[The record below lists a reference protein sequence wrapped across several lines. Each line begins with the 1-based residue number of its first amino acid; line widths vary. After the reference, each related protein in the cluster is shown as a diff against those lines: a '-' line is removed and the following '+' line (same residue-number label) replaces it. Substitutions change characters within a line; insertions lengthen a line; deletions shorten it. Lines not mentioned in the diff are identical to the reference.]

1 MKKYM
6 ISTEAIQHSM
16 KLTQMGASV
25 KQING
30 KLCYVSFDLGYIT
43 LEYAYNI
50 NSKGKYFL
58 ERIKPYPLPIKAYDN
73 EDDVINII
81 EIDVEQFKNAVNSS
95 HVSEFIEISNRLH
108 ETIKKF
114 EDLFLYYNV
123 PAEQV
128 KLLLEEVEEMN
139 NTIMDT
145 KANSKRVYTKK
156 EPESLK

>member
-1 MKKYM
+1 M